1 MEQGFA
7 MTARDV
13 EGLRG
18 DTDQGFAMVRSEFAM
33 VRSEMATQKAE
44 ILTVLSDRLRSQTW
58 VLFSALVAGIAAAAA
73 ISRI

>member
-13 EGLRG
+13 KGLRAE
-18 DTDQGFAMVRSEFAM
+18 TDQGFAM

-44 ILTVLSDRLRSQTW
+44 ILTVISDRLRGQTW
-58 VLFSALVAGIAAAAA
+58 VLFSALVAGIGAAAA